1 MKYNLQFFAEG
12 EEDGDNGEVDVSG
25 TPDNS
30 GASESEVDVSAL
42 ADLISG
48 KDKEIQQLQQDMAEL
63 KKTNA
68 KLLVMVNSGAGQTKQ
83 KTFEENLLDMV
94 GYKPRKE

>member
-12 EEDGDNGEVDVSG
+12 EEDGDSSEVDVSG
-25 TPDNS
+25 TSSDS

-42 ADLISG
+42 ADLISD